1 VEEISRNAIERRYRL
16 MPYLYTLFHEAS
28 QNGMP
33 VMRPLFFADP
43 DDPDLRDEQEAF
55 LWGEKLMIV
64 PRWAE
69 DTDLPEGNWKSFTL
83 LEKSPYHDQYQPTL
97 KIKAG
102 SIIPAGPVIQHTED
116 YATDSLTLMVSL
128 DENQR
133 ASGTLYE
140 DKGNGFGYK
149 KGEYLESWFHAQQT
163 GNSLKV
169 QIRHKQG
176 KWELPGDRTYRIQLV
191 TDEGTFFS
199 EWMKGYELKMQM
211 P

>member
-1 VEEISRNAIERRYRL
+1 
-16 MPYLYTLFHEAS
+16 MPFLYTLFHQAS

-64 PRWAE
+64 PQWAE
-69 DTDLPEGNWKSFTL
+69 DTDLPEKNWRTFTL
-83 LEKSPYHDQYQPTL
+83 LEKSPYHNQYQPTL

-116 YATDSLTLMVSL
+116 YTTDSLTLVVSL
-128 DENQR
+128 DKNKK
-133 ASGTLYE
+133 ATGTLYE

-149 KGEYLESWFHAQQT
+149 KGEYLVSWFHAQKT
-163 GNSLKV
+163 SENSLEV
-169 QIRHKQG
+169 EIRHKAG
-176 KWELPGDRTYRIQLV
+176 KWVLPGDRNYRIQLV
-191 TDEGTFFS
+191 TDEGTYYS
-199 EWMKGYELKMQM
+199 DWMKGYELKMESTK
-211 P
+211 